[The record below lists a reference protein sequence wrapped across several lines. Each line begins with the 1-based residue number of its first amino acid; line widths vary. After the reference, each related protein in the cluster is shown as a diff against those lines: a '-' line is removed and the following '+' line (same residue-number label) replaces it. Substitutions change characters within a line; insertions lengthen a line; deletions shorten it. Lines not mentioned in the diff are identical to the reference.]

1 METKKLKPNF
11 VLIDSFAVNL
21 DEISYFQHG
30 ISAETRLPFIKFKML
45 CGDYVNFDFK
55 VYSEYEEKM
64 DQIIENFSKN
74 NVEVDEKP
82 NKSHRKII
90 KKSKNVIS
98 IDD

>member
-11 VLIDSFAVNL
+11 VLIDSFAINL

-30 ISAETRLPFIKFKML
+30 ISAETKLPFIKFKMI

-55 VYSEYEEKM
+55 VYSEYEDKM
-64 DQIIENFSKN
+64 DQIIENFSKES
-74 NVEVDEKP
+74 VETWEKP
-82 NKSHRKII
+82 SKSPKKII